1 MENLRLREAAPTSV
15 NVTVGKRS
23 REYLTDREVE
33 RLIEAAKQNRSGHR
47 DATAIL
53 VAYRHGLRASE
64 LVALRWDDIDLA
76 TGRLHV
82 RRAKSGDASVHPI
95 SARESRALRKLLR
108 RSSNVPIRLHLGA
121 SRAVV
126 RSRVSAH
133 GCQGGRGC
141 EIHVPRAF
149 PHAAACLRVQAR
161 QRRPRH
167 SRHSSLSRPPIDHV
181 DGPLHGLDAE
191 PLQKLLE
198 GLTSQASRIKR
209 RLSGVSGVKRPNRTM
224 DTLRA
229 RPLQTPSVLP
239 FLVSR
244 LRQRVQRIPR
254 VRTRAAPADFRHQ
267 GRLQLEGH
275 LLE

>member
-1 MENLRLREAAPTSV
+1 MENSRLREVAPTSV

-53 VAYRHGLRASE
+53 VAYRHGLRALE

-108 RSSNVPIRLHLGA
+108 EAPTSPYVFISERGA
-121 SRAVV
+121 PLSVAGYQR
-126 RSRVSAH
+126 H

-141 EIHVPRAF
+141 EIHLPRAF
-149 PHAAACLRVQAR
+149 PHAATCLRVQAR
-161 QRRPRH
+161 QRR
-167 SRHSSLSRPPIDHV
+167 SRHARHPSLSRPPIDHV
-181 DGPLHGLDAE
+181 HSPLHGLDAE
-191 PLQKLLE
+191 PVQKLLE
-198 GLTSQASRIKR
+198 GLTFP
-209 RLSGVSGVKRPNRTM
+209 GVSY
-224 DTLRA
+224 
-229 RPLQTPSVLP
+229 QTTT
-239 FLVSR
+239 
-244 LRQRVQRIPR
+244 Q
-254 VRTRAAPADFRHQ
+254 ADQ
-267 GRLQLEGH
+267 
-275 LLE
+275 

>member
-1 MENLRLREAAPTSV
+1 MENSRLRKAASTAV
-15 NVTVGKRS
+15 NVTVGQRG

-76 TGRLHV
+76 TGRVHV

-108 RSSNVPIRLHLGA
+108 EAATSPYVFISER
-121 SRAVV
+121 RAPLS
-126 RSRVSAH
+126 RSRISAH

-149 PHAAACLRVQAR
+149 AHASPCLRVQAR
-161 QRRPRH
+161 Q
-167 SRHSSLSRPPIDHV
+167 
-181 DGPLHGLDAE
+181 
-191 PLQKLLE
+191 
-198 GLTSQASRIKR
+198 
-209 RLSGVSGVKRPNRTM
+209 
-224 DTLRA
+224 
-229 RPLQTPSVLP
+229 
-239 FLVSR
+239 
-244 LRQRVQRIPR
+244 
-254 VRTRAAPADFRHQ
+254 
-267 GRLQLEGH
+267 
-275 LLE
+275 

>member
-33 RLIEAAKQNRSGHR
+33 RLIEVGKQNRSGHR

-64 LVALRWDDIDLA
+64 LVTLRWDDIDLA

-108 RSSNVPIRLHLGA
+108 EAATSPYVFISER
-121 SRAVV
+121 RAPLSVAGYQ
-126 RSRVSAH
+126 RH
-133 GCQGGRGC
+133 GCQGGCGC

-161 QRRPRH
+161 RRRPRH
-167 SRHSSLSRPPIDHV
+167 SRHPSLSRPPIDHV
-181 DGPLHGLDAE
+181 HGPLHCLDAE

-198 GLTSQASRIKR
+198 GLAFQASRIER
-209 RLSGVSGVKRPNRTM
+209 QLSPTSECRCVGVAV
-224 DTLRA
+224 A
-229 RPLQTPSVLP
+229 
-239 FLVSR
+239 
-244 LRQRVQRIPR
+244 
-254 VRTRAAPADFRHQ
+254 
-267 GRLQLEGH
+267 
-275 LLE
+275 